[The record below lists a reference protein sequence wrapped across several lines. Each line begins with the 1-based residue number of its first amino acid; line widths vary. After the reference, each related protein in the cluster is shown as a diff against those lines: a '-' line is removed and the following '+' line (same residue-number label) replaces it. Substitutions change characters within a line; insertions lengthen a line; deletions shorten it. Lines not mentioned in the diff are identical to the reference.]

1 MFNKTPQV
9 IPNPKVAEKTSA
21 ALNGI
26 EASAAKRDAA
36 LDNILAEPNK
46 K

>member
-1 MFNKTPQV
+1 MFNKTPQI
-9 IPNPKVAEKTSA
+9 IPNPKVGEKTSA

-36 LDNILAEPNK
+36 LDSILAEPNK